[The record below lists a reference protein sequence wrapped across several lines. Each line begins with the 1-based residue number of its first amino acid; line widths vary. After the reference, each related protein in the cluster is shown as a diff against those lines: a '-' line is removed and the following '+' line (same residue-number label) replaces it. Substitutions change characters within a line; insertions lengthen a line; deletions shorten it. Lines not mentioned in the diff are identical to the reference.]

1 MGSDSLIKGNS
12 RIGGFFIYHYDRA
25 GSFRVK
31 GIFYK
36 KNSLVKSHI
45 LGYDGGDVQLI
56 LVGGVW
62 KPPKL
67 TKFGQKLCSLRFLP
81 LP

>member
-45 LGYDGGDVQLI
+45 LGYN
-56 LVGGVW
+56 GVW
-62 KPPKL
+62 Y
-67 TKFGQKLCSLRFLP
+67 S
-81 LP
+81 

>member
-45 LGYDGGDVQLI
+45 LGYDG
-56 LVGGVW
+56 VW
-62 KPPKL
+62 YRSFWSERSGNHL
-67 TKFGQKLCSLRFLP
+67 N
-81 LP
+81 